1 MKLLL
6 IGQLST
12 SSWRLRWVKW
22 DYCLL
27 KTWPCLLSLSLPSSQ
42 DKDLPITLLSES
54 EPFYIAGIFQPPS
67 DFTHQ
72 TQGNCWRLGWVGKES
87 DFFFFFFFLSSV
99 DMKVFQCWGNGMN
112 WDVILAPSLP
122 SSWPRANHL
131 AFPSLNCFICSERMI
146 NTYHKC
152 CFQPWAGK
160 CLIVGSLEE
169 NPDLQHLPIITV

>member
-1 MKLLL
+1 M
-6 IGQLST
+6 
-12 SSWRLRWVKW
+12 R
-22 DYCLL
+22 
-27 KTWPCLLSLSLPSSQ
+27 LLSVKNLTLSVVSFSPFFPGQGFTYHSSFWIRAFLHSWHLPTTFWFYSPNTRQ
-42 DKDLPITLLSES
+42 LLEV
-54 EPFYIAGIFQPPS
+54 GV
-67 DFTHQ
+67 
-72 TQGNCWRLGWVGKES
+72 GWKGVW
-87 DFFFFFFFLSSV
+87 FFFFFFFLSSV